1 MTSNL
6 IETININADD
16 FTDNFL
22 TCPTC
27 IAPYDDNEKFPKLLP
42 CSHTL
47 CRSCLERI
55 SSNAQPLSSLNGAAP
70 QLNHPNPNASNSIS
84 RSVAAADAAAAAIN
98 SNNYSSSNLSN
109 GAILAPYLT
118 SNIHYQMN
126 HLTLSSSD
134 LFFRCPICRE
144 PVILPRGGVSTFPPS
159 FIVNQLLDLVK
170 SQRRD
175 FVPLCKNHSNE
186 ELLFCETCDAAFCS
200 LCEAHCRVA
209 SNADHIVIPFSIA
222 IKRMTEIFLFKSNQC
237 INSFNLALANVQSE
251 IESLNSTVEA
261 VAQSVDSS
269 FNELRMV
276 VERRRE
282 DVMKHLCRVKEAKAK
297 LLKEQMQ
304 LIMNEKQK
312 VEAECK
318 EYHRSNV
325 ECRLLGAQIQKIN
338 EKLDCLRSLCEPRE
352 NSFVSYE
359 YRFND
364 VIESVEESLRSFGR
378 FRTSSTYPPLC
389 YALVLD
395 ENFGTDASGAESPS
409 SSRNSCSSMSK
420 FNGHLSTQSS
430 FKGASQQSLTYSAN
444 LAIWIKVIIFSLYV
458 RVVEK
463 AFQHKR
469 VEYATRFSLCFIC
482 SF

>member
-55 SSNAQPLSSLNGAAP
+55 STNAQPLNSLNGGAS
-70 QLNHPNPNASNSIS
+70 QLNQNSNVTINSNSIS

-98 SNNYSSSNLSN
+98 SPNLLNNNYSSSNLSN

-126 HLTLSSSD
+126 NLTLSNSD

-170 SQRRD
+170 NQRRD

-200 LCEAHCRVA
+200 LCESHCRVA

-237 INSFNLALANVQSE
+237 INSFNLALANVQNE
-251 IESLNSTVEA
+251 IESLNSTVET
-261 VAQSVDSS
+261 VAQSVDAS

-276 VERRRE
+276 IERRRE
-282 DVMKHLCRVKEAKAK
+282 EVMKNLCKVKESKSK

-312 VEAECK
+312 VETECK

-352 NSFVSYE
+352 NSFISYE

-364 VIESVEESLRSFGR
+364 VIENVEQSLRSFGR

-389 YALVLD
+389 YAIVLD
-395 ENFGTDASGAESPS
+395 ENFFNDASGTTDSPS
-409 SSRNSCSSMSK
+409 TSRNSCSSMSK
-420 FNGHLSTQSS
+420 FNAHLNTQSN
-430 FKGASQQSLTYSAN
+430 FKGNNQQNFTYSAN
-444 LAIWIKVIIFSLYV
+444 LAIWIKVCISRGTDLV
-458 RVVEK
+458 HTRVSKNVP
-463 AFQHKR
+463 
-469 VEYATRFSLCFIC
+469 L
-482 SF
+482 